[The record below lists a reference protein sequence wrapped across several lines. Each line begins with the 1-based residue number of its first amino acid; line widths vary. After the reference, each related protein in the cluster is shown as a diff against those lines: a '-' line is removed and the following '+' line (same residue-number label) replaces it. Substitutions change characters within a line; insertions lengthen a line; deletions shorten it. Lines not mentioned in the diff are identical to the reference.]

1 MNKYINILMF
11 VALLTTSLATTAD
24 TSTTNKGTTM
34 KFGMQ
39 VVMTAIPGKGE
50 ELAAI
55 MLDASKRVSKLKGCL
70 IYVVQLSTSKKDTV
84 LITEVWAS
92 VEDHKAS
99 LSAPEIRELI
109 GNARPLIAGMVHHTA
124 KPLGG
129 VGI

>member
-11 VALLTTSLATTAD
+11 VALLATSLATKTD
-24 TSTTNKGTTM
+24 TSSTNKGTTM

-39 VVMTAIPGKGE
+39 VVMTAIHGKGE

-55 MLDASKRVSKLKGCL
+55 MLDASKLVSKLKGCL
-70 IYVVQLSTSKKDTV
+70 IYVVQLSTSEKDTV

-99 LSAPEIRELI
+99 LSVPEIRELI
-109 GNARPLIAGMVHHTA
+109 GNARPLIAGMAHHTA